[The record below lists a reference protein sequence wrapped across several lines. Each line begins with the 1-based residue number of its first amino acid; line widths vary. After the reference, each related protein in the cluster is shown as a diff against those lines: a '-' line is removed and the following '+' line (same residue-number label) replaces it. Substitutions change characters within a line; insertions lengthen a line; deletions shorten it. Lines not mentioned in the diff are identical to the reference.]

1 MASQRRRQ
9 NIGERSNNRC
19 YTDSV
24 GIFKIRIEVGDLNA
38 IFFEEFEALVGTQ
51 SFLTAIPASAL
62 RRIGIESHR
71 RELFILSDKS
81 EAEYDVGR
89 AIVKVEGRE
98 AFTQVVFA
106 EEDFGPRLGRLA
118 LSELLLKPDL
128 ENERLVRMRGRL
140 VSHPTH
146 LEPIGSGA

>member
-71 RELFILSDKS
+71 REVFILSDKS

-89 AIVKVEGRE
+89 AIVKVEGRGG
-98 AFTQVVFA
+98 FSQGVFA
-106 EEDFGPRLGRLA
+106 EGGFGARLGGVGR
-118 LSELLLKPDL
+118 SGPLLEAGLR
-128 ENERLVRMRGRL
+128 E
-140 VSHPTH
+140 
-146 LEPIGSGA
+146 

>member
-71 RELFILSDKS
+71 REVFIFADKS
-81 EAEYDVGR
+81 GAENDGGR
-89 AIVKVEGRE
+89 GHVEGKG
-98 AFTQVVFA
+98 AGGVLTGGVGA
-106 EEDFGPRLGRLA
+106 GGFGAR
-118 LSELLLKPDL
+118 
-128 ENERLVRMRGRL
+128 
-140 VSHPTH
+140 
-146 LEPIGSGA
+146 